1 MRHEKMNRGVQALL
15 YFILVALFFIFVFPV
30 LVILMNSF
38 KGKLYISRDLFAFVN
53 AESFVGLENFLLG
66 FTKMNYLESFLTSL
80 FVTVASTLLIIILT
94 AMTSWY
100 LIRVRNKATSF
111 LYYLFVFAMVVPF
124 QMVMYTMSYISSRL
138 SLGSPVGLL
147 VLYIG
152 FGAGMSV
159 FMFAGFLKGVPIDI
173 EEAATIDGCNPLQT
187 FFRVVF
193 PILKPTSI
201 TIAILNAMWIWN
213 DYLLPLLVLDR
224 KYSTLPIAIQ
234 MIFTGSYGGR
244 DMGGLMA
251 MLVLSIIPIII
262 FYLISQKYIIE
273 GVVSGAVKG

>member
-1 MRHEKMNRGVQALL
+1 MRSDKMNRGVRILL
-15 YFILVALFFIFVFPV
+15 YFILIALVFLFVFPV
-30 LVILMNSF
+30 LIILMNSF
-38 KGKLYISRDLFAFVN
+38 KGKLYISKDLFAFIN
-53 AESFVGLENFLLG
+53 SESFAKLDNYLLG
-66 FTKMNYLESFLTSL
+66 FTKMNYLDSFMTSL
-80 FVTVASTLLIIILT
+80 FVSIASTLLIIILT

-100 LIRVRNKATSF
+100 LIRVRNKLTSF
-111 LYYLFVFAMVVPF
+111 LYYLFVFAMIVPF

-138 SLGSPVGLL
+138 ALGNPVGLL
-147 VLYIG
+147 VLYVG

-173 EEAATIDGCNPLQT
+173 EEAATIDGCNPMQT

-262 FYLISQKYIIE
+262 FYLVSQKYIIE